1 MEKLLAGSDR
11 ERANRAM
18 QAMLK
23 MKTLDVGALEK
34 AYAGN

>member
-1 MEKLLAGSDR
+1 MDELFRDPDA

-23 MKTLDVGALEK
+23 MSKLDVAALQAAADGA
-34 AYAGN
+34 